1 MSKFNVRDIVSKKG
15 KEKLVMVTAYDHI
28 TSIVAKEANADL
40 ILVGDSGGM
49 VVMGYDSTRN
59 VTIEDMLFMAKSV
72 SRSNDYTF
80 KVIDMPFLTYGV
92 SERDSILNAGRLIKE
107 GGGDAVK
114 LEGGSE
120 IKNIVERLVELG
132 IPVVGHLGLTPQS
145 TPFFKGF
152 GPVGKNK
159 SEMKKILEDAKSLEE
174 AGAFLI
180 VLENVISEV
189 AEVVTRS
196 VKIPTIG
203 IGSGRFCDGQVL
215 VMHDLLGIYD
225 KFTPRFA
232 KKYRY
237 LLNEMRS
244 GVSEFVLDVKE
255 GKFPFDENITF
266 ATKELKDELLK
277 YKSDQI

>member
-28 TSIVAKEANADL
+28 TAVVAKESNADL

-49 VVMGYDSTRN
+49 VVMGYDTTRN

-80 KVIDMPFLTYGV
+80 KVIDMPFLSYGV
-92 SERDSILNAGRLIKE
+92 SERESILNAGRLIKE

-120 IKNIVERLVELG
+120 IKNIIKRLVDLG

-152 GPVGKNK
+152 GPVGKNDL
-159 SEMKKILEDAKSLEE
+159 EVEKILEDAKQLED

-189 AEVVTRS
+189 AELVTQS

-203 IGSGRFCDGQVL
+203 IGSGRMCDGQVL
-215 VMHDLLGIYD
+215 VMHDILGMYD
-225 KFTPRFA
+225 KFMPKFA

-237 LLNEMRS
+237 LLNEMKS
-244 GVSEFVLDVKE
+244 GVSEYVLDVRKN
-255 GKFPFDENITF
+255 KFPFDENISF
-266 ATKELKDELLK
+266 ASREFKDELAK
-277 YKSDQI
+277 YKGD